1 MGLPAVVNP
10 RAVDPS
16 VLEAAVR
23 ANPMFGGSGGGGR
36 PPARPPVT
44 APPREPTPT
53 PIDVTPHPITSRVF
67 DHDPVLDASLA
78 AKAAAG
84 RAEAKATAEASKRS
98 VESMASAMIAETK
111 RTGNVAKL
119 RSFLNKLSPV
129 AVAII
134 TGGVLAADLWYLG
147 IGSDPAHSSTSGGT
161 NVRSPTGAGGGIG
174 GGAIALPNPNDMPDL
189 PNFGGGVI
197 GTGTNDSPIPRM
209 GVTTG
214 MVTQVGPA
222 TYRVTMPEAQFSNRA
237 KALSPGVIVQPVEVI
252 CTNETRRHIA
262 QLCAPY
268 GGMNRVAQLLY
279 ILNTG
284 LTPEIL
290 VALEGL

>member
-36 PPARPPVT
+36 PPTRPPVT
-44 APPREPTPT
+44 TPPHEPAPA
-53 PIDVTPHPITSRVF
+53 PIDVTPRPITKRVF
-67 DHDPVLDASLA
+67 EHDPVLDASLA

-84 RAEAKATAEASKRS
+84 RAEANATAEASRRS
-98 VESMASAMIAETK
+98 VESMANAMIVETK

-119 RSFLNKLSPV
+119 RSFLNKLNPV

-134 TGGVLAADLWYLG
+134 MGGSLVADLWYLG
-147 IGSDPAHSSTSGGT
+147 IGSDPSQPSTSGGT
-161 NVRSPTGAGGGIG
+161 STGPSNSSGGGVG
-174 GGAIALPNPNDMPDL
+174 GGVIALPNPNDLPALPD
-189 PNFGGGVI
+189 FGGGTI
-197 GTGTNDSPIPRM
+197 GTGTNDSPTPLL
-209 GVTTG
+209 GVTIG
-214 MVTQVGPA
+214 MVTQVGPS

-279 ILNTG
+279 ILKTG